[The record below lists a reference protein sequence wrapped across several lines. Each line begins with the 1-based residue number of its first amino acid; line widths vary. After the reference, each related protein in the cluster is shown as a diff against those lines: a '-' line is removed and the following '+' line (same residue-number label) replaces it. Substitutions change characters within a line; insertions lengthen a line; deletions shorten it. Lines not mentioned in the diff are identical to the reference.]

1 MYKSFYDL
9 AVNFGLEPTPG
20 FRKKLIKAH
29 IVLDE
34 AGNYQRISVSDSE
47 EKTLCP
53 DKPFQLKGFTGNS
66 SAQFLIDYAIVVLYS
81 SVLSKDKKDKDKE
94 EKKYIPKHNN
104 FVKQIQIGRE
114 EGVGIL
120 KPIADF
126 FDQYDSDEIIRDKV
140 LSELA
145 SSSIKIS
152 SDNISFRV
160 GTKNVET
167 DLSWLDWYKQKAGL
181 SESKNETTGKYFS
194 EVTGKDIVPISGKYP
209 QLVGGKAGSGIPIFS
224 SSMRGPGDSQ
234 LAATKSYGSELDC
247 PMSESEANTIVS
259 GLDFVLN
266 EADQYNPDFGIC
278 WWYDSKIKNDVI
290 KTMVSRWQ
298 KKETGKKVYQRFTG
312 RSSGKQ
318 NKKQRV

>member
-1 MYKSFYDL
+1 MYKSIYDM
-9 AVNFGLEPTPG
+9 AVNLGLEPTPG
-20 FRKKLIKAH
+20 FRKKLIKAY

-66 SAQFLIDYAIVVLYS
+66 SAQFLTDYAIVVLYS
-81 SVLSKDKKDKDKE
+81 SLLSKDKKDKDKE

-126 FDQYDSDEIIRDKV
+126 FDQYDSDEKIRDKV

-181 SESKNETTGKYFS
+181 CESKNETTGKYFS
-194 EVTGKDIVPISGKYP
+194 EVTGKDIVPILGKYP

-234 LAATKSYGSELDC
+234 LAATK
-247 PMSESEANTIVS
+247 
-259 GLDFVLN
+259 
-266 EADQYNPDFGIC
+266 
-278 WWYDSKIKNDVI
+278 
-290 KTMVSRWQ
+290 
-298 KKETGKKVYQRFTG
+298 
-312 RSSGKQ
+312 
-318 NKKQRV
+318 